1 MKVLITGG
9 KGQLAGQL
17 EKILVSGKSEI
28 GALDKVYSDAE
39 VRFPS
44 REELDIT
51 KLNDV
56 RNFITGYAPDII
68 INCAAYTNVDKCETD
83 FENAFKVNSLGA
95 RNLALASQNTK
106 TKLVHISTDYVFN
119 GRGTVPFREYDLP
132 DPVSVYGKTKLLGEQ
147 YIRENSSRYFI
158 VRTSWL
164 YGLYGKNFV
173 YTILKAAKEK
183 GHLDVVNDQRGN
195 PTNAEDLAYHILKLA
210 LTDEYG
216 IYHCSGKG
224 ECSWYDFAC
233 KIVDYAGIDCS
244 VSPMTSENLN
254 RAAKRPEFSSLDNM
268 MLRCTVGDDM
278 RQWEDALKSFI
289 QKLYK
294 NK

>member
-17 EKILVSGKSEI
+17 REILVRRKSEI
-28 GALDKVYSDAE
+28 GVIDKIYSDAE

-51 KLNDV
+51 TLNDV
-56 RNFITGYAPDII
+56 RNFITNYAPDII

-106 TKLVHISTDYVFN
+106 IKLVHISTDYVFN
-119 GRGTVPFREYDLP
+119 GRGTVPFKEYDLP
-132 DPVSVYGKTKLLGEQ
+132 DPASVYGKTKLLGEQ
-147 YIRENSSRYFI
+147 YIRENCSRYFI

-173 YTILKAAKEK
+173 YTILKAAKER

-210 LTDEYG
+210 LTCEYG
-216 IYHCSGKG
+216 IYHCSGNG

-233 KIVDYAGIDCS
+233 KIVDYAGIDCT
-244 VSPMTSENLN
+244 VSPMASENLN

-268 MLRCTVGDDM
+268 MLRCTVGDNM
-278 RQWEDALKSFI
+278 RHWEDALKSFI
-289 QKLYK
+289 QK
-294 NK
+294 

>member
-17 EKILVSGKSEI
+17 RKILVSGKSEI

-39 VRFPS
+39 VRFPNK
-44 REELDIT
+44 RELDIT
-51 KLNDV
+51 KLADV
-56 RNFITGYAPDII
+56 RNFVTDYAPSII

-83 FENAFKVNSLGA
+83 FESALKVNSLGA

-106 TKLVHISTDYVFN
+106 IRLIHISTDYVFN

-147 YIRENSSRYFI
+147 YIKENCSRYFI

-173 YTILKAAKEK
+173 YTILKAAKER

-216 IYHCSGKG
+216 VYHCTGNG

-233 KIVDYAGIDCS
+233 KIVDYAGIDCT

-268 MLRCTVGDDM
+268 MLRCTIGDNM
-278 RQWEDALKSFI
+278 RHWKDALKSFI

-294 NK
+294 NE

>member
-17 EKILVSGKSEI
+17 REILIRGKSEI
-28 GALDKVYSDAE
+28 GVIDKIYSDAE

-51 KLNDV
+51 RLNDV
-56 RNFITGYAPDII
+56 RDFVTDYAPDII

-95 RNLALASQNTK
+95 RNLALASQDTK
-106 TKLVHISTDYVFN
+106 IKLAHISTDYVFN
-119 GRGTVPFREYDLP
+119 GRGTIPFREYDLP
-132 DPVSVYGKTKLLGEQ
+132 DPISVYGKTKLLGEQ
-147 YIRENSSRYFI
+147 YIRENCSRYFI

-210 LTDEYG
+210 LTCEYG

-233 KIVDYAGIDCS
+233 KIVDYAGIDCT
-244 VSPMTSENLN
+244 VSPMTSEKLN
-254 RAAKRPEFSSLDNM
+254 RAAKRPKFSSLDNM
-268 MLRCTVGDDM
+268 MLRCTIDDNM

-289 QKLYK
+289 QKL
-294 NK
+294 